1 MLDIKWII
9 FNPDHAN
16 KLFIKRGIKPIA
28 NKLIKISQSRSSSV
42 TNLEKLL
49 EKKNLLSNKIA
60 NTKSKTEKKTFINE
74 VKRIKNKISTLQSD
88 SNNNQ
93 SSLYNELIQLPNFLD
108 DDVPDGK
115 GEQDN
120 KELKKYGDIK
130 EFDFK
135 IKDHVEIGEDLKLMD
150 FKSAAKVSGSRFV
163 YLKGNLATMERALAS
178 FMLDINI
185 DEGGFQEIY
194 TPLLVNDKSL
204 LGTGQLPK
212 FDSDIFKIKDNYWLI
227 PTSEVTLVN
236 MIRESIIQSDA
247 LPLRYTSY
255 TPCFRSEAGAAG
267 KDTRGMKRLHQF
279 GKVELVSITTPDQ
292 SNKEHI
298 HLLTVAEKLLQKL
311 KLHYRVCE
319 LCSSEVGFAAKKTYD
334 IEVWIPSQKEYMEI
348 SSISNCG
355 DFQARRI
362 NARFKNKE
370 NKNIFV
376 HTLNGS
382 SLAVGRTIIAILEN
396 YQNKDGSVS
405 IPEVLKKYMNN
416 LERI

>member
-135 IKDHVEIGEDLKLMD
+135 IKDHVEIGQDLKLMD

-279 GKVELVSITTPDQ
+279 GKVELVSITMPDQ

-311 KLHYRVCE
+311 KLHYRICE

>member
-135 IKDHVEIGEDLKLMD
+135 IKDHVEIGQDLKLMD

-236 MIRESIIQSDA
+236 MIRESIIQSDT

-279 GKVELVSITTPDQ
+279 GKVELVSITMPDQ

>member
-9 FNPDHAN
+9 SKPDHAN

-28 NKLIKISQSRSSSV
+28 NKLIKISQIRSSSV

-120 KELKKYGDIK
+120 KELKKYGNIK
-130 EFDFK
+130 EVDFK
-135 IKDHVEIGEDLKLMD
+135 IKDHVEIGQDLKLMD

-163 YLKGNLATMERALAS
+163 YLKGNLAMMERALAS

-279 GKVELVSITTPDQ
+279 GKVELVSITMPDQ

>member
-9 FNPDHAN
+9 SKPDHAN

-28 NKLIKISQSRSSSV
+28 NKLIKISQIRSSSV

-120 KELKKYGDIK
+120 KELKKYGNIK

-135 IKDHVEIGEDLKLMD
+135 IKDHVEIGQDLKLMD

-163 YLKGNLATMERALAS
+163 YLKGNLAMMERALAS

-279 GKVELVSITTPDQ
+279 GKVELVSITMPDQ

>member
-1 MLDIKWII
+1 M
-9 FNPDHAN
+9 
-16 KLFIKRGIKPIA
+16 
-28 NKLIKISQSRSSSV
+28 
-42 TNLEKLL
+42 TN
-49 EKKNLLSNKIA
+49 
-60 NTKSKTEKKTFINE
+60 KKTFINE

-135 IKDHVEIGEDLKLMD
+135 IKDHVEIGQDLKLMD

-255 TPCFRSEAGAAG
+255 TQCFRSEAGAAG

-279 GKVELVSITTPDQ
+279 GKVELVSITMPDQ

>member
-135 IKDHVEIGEDLKLMD
+135 IKDHVEIGQDLKLMD

-163 YLKGNLATMERALAS
+163 YLKGNLAMMERALAS

-236 MIRESIIQSDA
+236 MIRESIIQSDT

-279 GKVELVSITTPDQ
+279 GKVELVSITMPDQ

>member
-135 IKDHVEIGEDLKLMD
+135 IKDHVEIGQDLKLMD

-279 GKVELVSITTPDQ
+279 GKVELVSITMPDQ

>member
-135 IKDHVEIGEDLKLMD
+135 IKDHVEIGQDLKLMD

-163 YLKGNLATMERALAS
+163 YLKGNLATMERALAA

-255 TPCFRSEAGAAG
+255 TPCFRPEAGAAG

-279 GKVELVSITTPDQ
+279 GKVELVSITMPDQ

>member
-60 NTKSKTEKKTFINE
+60 NTKSKIEKKTFINE

-135 IKDHVEIGEDLKLMD
+135 IKDHVEIGQDLKLMD

-279 GKVELVSITTPDQ
+279 GKVELVSITMPDQ

>member
-9 FNPDHAN
+9 FNPDHAD

-60 NTKSKTEKKTFINE
+60 NTKSKIEKKTFINE

>member
-135 IKDHVEIGEDLKLMD
+135 IKDHVEIGQDLKLMD

-255 TPCFRSEAGAAG
+255 TQCFRSEAGAAG

-279 GKVELVSITTPDQ
+279 GKVELVSITMPDQ

>member
-120 KELKKYGDIK
+120 KELKKYGGIK

-135 IKDHVEIGEDLKLMD
+135 IKDHVEIGQDLKLMD

-163 YLKGNLATMERALAS
+163 YLKGNLATMERALAA

-279 GKVELVSITTPDQ
+279 GKVELVSITMPDQ

>member
-49 EKKNLLSNKIA
+49 EKKNLLSNKVA

-163 YLKGNLATMERALAS
+163 YLKGNLAMMERALAS

-279 GKVELVSITTPDQ
+279 GKVELVSITMPDQ

>member
-9 FNPDHAN
+9 FNPDHAD

-130 EFDFK
+130 EFDFR
-135 IKDHVEIGEDLKLMD
+135 IKDHVEIGQDLKLMD

-279 GKVELVSITTPDQ
+279 GKVELVSITMPDQ

>member
-135 IKDHVEIGEDLKLMD
+135 IKDHVEIGQDLKLMD

-236 MIRESIIQSDA
+236 MIRESIIQSDT

-255 TPCFRSEAGAAG
+255 TQCFRSEAGAAG

-279 GKVELVSITTPDQ
+279 GKLELVSITMPDQ

>member
-9 FNPDHAN
+9 FYPDHAN

-135 IKDHVEIGEDLKLMD
+135 IKDHVEIGQDLKLMD

-279 GKVELVSITTPDQ
+279 GKVELVSITMPDQ

>member
-16 KLFIKRGIKPIA
+16 KLFIKRVIKPIA

-93 SSLYNELIQLPNFLD
+93 ASLYNELIQLPNFLD

-135 IKDHVEIGEDLKLMD
+135 IKDHVEIGQDLKLMD

-163 YLKGNLATMERALAS
+163 YLKGNLAMMERALAS

-279 GKVELVSITTPDQ
+279 GKVELVSITMPDQ

>member
-49 EKKNLLSNKIA
+49 EKKNLLSNKVA

-135 IKDHVEIGEDLKLMD
+135 IKDHVEIGQDLKLMD

-163 YLKGNLATMERALAS
+163 YLKGNLATMERALAA

-236 MIRESIIQSDA
+236 MIRESIIQSDT

-279 GKVELVSITTPDQ
+279 GKVELVSITMPDQ

>member
-9 FNPDHAN
+9 SNPDQAD
-16 KLFIKRGIKPIA
+16 KLFAKRGIKPMTK
-28 NKLIKISQSRSSSV
+28 KLIKMSQGRSESI

-49 EKKNLLSNKIA
+49 ERRNVLSKKIPNIKDKIEKNNL
-60 NTKSKTEKKTFINE
+60 INE
-74 VKRIKNKISTLQSD
+74 VKKIKNEISKLQPESNFD
-88 SNNNQ
+88 S
-93 SSLYNELIQLPNFLD
+93 SSLYNELIKLPNFLD
-108 DDVPDGK
+108 EDVPK
-115 GEQDN
+115 GNSEQDN
-120 KELKKYGDIK
+120 KEIKKYGNIK
-130 EFDFK
+130 EFNFK
-135 IKDHVEIGEDLKLMD
+135 SKDHVEIGQNLKLMD
-150 FKSAAKVSGSRFV
+150 FKTAAKVSGSRFV
-163 YLKGNLATMERALAS
+163 YLKGNLAMMERALAA

-185 DEGGFQEIY
+185 HEGGFQEIY
-194 TPLLVNDKSL
+194 TPLIANDQALV
-204 LGTGQLPK
+204 GTGQLPK

-236 MIRESIIQSDA
+236 MVRESIIEKDK

-255 TPCFRSEAGAAG
+255 SQCFRSEAGAAG

-279 GKVELVSITTPDQ
+279 GKVELVSVTLPDQ
-292 SNKEHI
+292 SKNEHL
-298 HLLTVAEKLLQKL
+298 HLRSIAEKILQKL
-311 KLHYRVCE
+311 ELHYRVCE
-319 LCSSEVGFAAKKTYD
+319 LCSAEVGFAAKKTYD
-334 IEVWIPSQKEYMEI
+334 IEVWIPSQKKYMEI

-370 NKNIFV
+370 KKNEFV

-396 YQNKDGSVS
+396 YQNKDGSISVPD
-405 IPEVLKKYMNN
+405 ILKKYMNN

>member
-135 IKDHVEIGEDLKLMD
+135 IKDHVEIGQDLKLMD

-236 MIRESIIQSDA
+236 MIRESIIQSDT

-255 TPCFRSEAGAAG
+255 TQCFRSEAGAAG

-279 GKVELVSITTPDQ
+279 GKVELVSITMPDQ

>member
-135 IKDHVEIGEDLKLMD
+135 IKDHVEIGQDLKLMD

-163 YLKGNLATMERALAS
+163 YLKGNLATMERALAA

-236 MIRESIIQSDA
+236 MIRESIIQSDT

-279 GKVELVSITTPDQ
+279 GKVELVSITMPDQ

>member
-9 FNPDHAN
+9 FNPDHAD

-135 IKDHVEIGEDLKLMD
+135 IKDHVEISQDLKLMD

-163 YLKGNLATMERALAS
+163 YLKGNLAMMERALAS

-279 GKVELVSITTPDQ
+279 GKVELVSITMPDQ

>member
-9 FNPDHAN
+9 FNPDHAD

-60 NTKSKTEKKTFINE
+60 NTKSKIEKKTFINE

-135 IKDHVEIGEDLKLMD
+135 IKDHVEIGQDLKLMD

-163 YLKGNLATMERALAS
+163 YLKGNLAMMERALAS

-279 GKVELVSITTPDQ
+279 GKVELVSITMPDQ

>member
-60 NTKSKTEKKTFINE
+60 NTKSKIEKKTFINE

-135 IKDHVEIGEDLKLMD
+135 IKDHVEIGQDLKLMD

-163 YLKGNLATMERALAS
+163 YLKGNLAMMERALAS

-212 FDSDIFKIKDNYWLI
+212 LI
-227 PTSEVTLVN
+227 
-236 MIRESIIQSDA
+236 I
-247 LPLRYTSY
+247 
-255 TPCFRSEAGAAG
+255 G
-267 KDTRGMKRLHQF
+267 
-279 GKVELVSITTPDQ
+279 
-292 SNKEHI
+292 
-298 HLLTVAEKLLQKL
+298 
-311 KLHYRVCE
+311 
-319 LCSSEVGFAAKKTYD
+319 
-334 IEVWIPSQKEYMEI
+334 
-348 SSISNCG
+348 
-355 DFQARRI
+355 
-362 NARFKNKE
+362 
-370 NKNIFV
+370 
-376 HTLNGS
+376 
-382 SLAVGRTIIAILEN
+382 
-396 YQNKDGSVS
+396 
-405 IPEVLKKYMNN
+405 
-416 LERI
+416 

>member
-28 NKLIKISQSRSSSV
+28 NKLIKMSQSRSSSV

-135 IKDHVEIGEDLKLMD
+135 IKDHVEIGQDLKLMD

-163 YLKGNLATMERALAS
+163 YLKGNLAMMERALAS

-279 GKVELVSITTPDQ
+279 GKVELVSITMPDQ

-334 IEVWIPSQKEYMEI
+334 IEVWIPSQKKYMEI

-370 NKNIFV
+370 KKNEFV

-396 YQNKDGSVS
+396 YQNKDGSISVPD
-405 IPEVLKKYMNN
+405 ILKKYMNN

>member
-135 IKDHVEIGEDLKLMD
+135 IKDHVEIGQDLKLMD

-163 YLKGNLATMERALAS
+163 YLKGNLATMERALAA

-279 GKVELVSITTPDQ
+279 GKVELVSITMPDQ

>member
-9 FNPDHAN
+9 FNPDHAD

-135 IKDHVEIGEDLKLMD
+135 IKDHVEIGQDLKLMD

>member
-135 IKDHVEIGEDLKLMD
+135 IKDHVEIGQDLKLMD
-150 FKSAAKVSGSRFV
+150 FKTAAKVSGSRFV
-163 YLKGNLATMERALAS
+163 YLKGNLAMMERALAS

-236 MIRESIIQSDA
+236 MIRESIILSDA

-255 TPCFRSEAGAAG
+255 TQCFRSEAGAAG

-279 GKVELVSITTPDQ
+279 GKVELVSITMPDQ

>member
-9 FNPDHAN
+9 FNPDHAD

-135 IKDHVEIGEDLKLMD
+135 IKDHVEIGQDLKLMD

-279 GKVELVSITTPDQ
+279 GKVELVSITMPDQ